1 MATPDRTPLLF
12 RLFWVAV
19 GFGVAITGF
28 VLMLSVFL
36 VFVGLPLFVLG
47 LALMQSQAG

>member
-1 MATPDRTPLLF
+1 MAAPERTPLLV

-19 GFGVAITGF
+19 GFGVSITGF

-47 LALMQSQAG
+47 LALMQSQAR